1 MPICFRQSTDDPSR
15 LIFRA
20 GSRSNWVFD
29 LRMYKGGLRLWSE
42 KAMQQGLALRLQRKP
57 FVRDIDMIDRNLFNI
72 LTLDS
77 EGKWKRYNSK
87 NKERRRELGAINLKE
102 TLLREL
108 PVIVQ
113 CP

>member
-1 MPICFRQSTDDPSR
+1 
-15 LIFRA
+15 
-20 GSRSNWVFD
+20 
-29 LRMYKGGLRLWSE
+29 MYKGGLRLWSE
-42 KAMQQGLALRLQRKP
+42 KAKEQGLALKLQRKP

-77 EGKWKRYNSK
+77 EGKWKRYNKK
-87 NKERRRELGAINLKE
+87 NQSRELGDIPLKE

-113 CP
+113 CPRHESVELNDILFAEAK